1 MQYLRGVYDSSSHR
15 LMVEYKNVLL
25 KKYLG
30 LLSDLVKEA
39 KKVNYLPKSTEIK
52 KIDEESVLISL
63 PCTIEGA
70 ENIENGERINNLPEL
85 VTDHLSTLIDTFTKK
100 AIEEEMK
107 EIEFIPLSGYP
118 IDKLKEDIEQAIKDK
133 RDLVLIDSY
142 ANYKK
147 LANQEVL
154 ESKQCRFKYLDNDYA
169 DVAYLIHSGNV
180 KELKK
185 YKSRLEN
192 KSWI

>member
-100 AIEEEMK
+100 AMEEEMK